1 MQPEKRMDMV
11 QNIIDVLKE
20 TWHLTNEM
28 SAYLLLGFLLA
39 GVLHEFV
46 PSTLY
51 RRYLGKNN
59 FRSVLLS
66 TLFGIPLPLCS
77 CGVIPT
83 AMGLRREGASKGATV
98 SFLISTPQTGVDSI
112 IATYSLMGLPF
123 AIARPLV
130 ALVTALFGGMMV
142 AAVEGREDD
151 KASAVETDTKICTGE
166 KHGIPF
172 RQRVVNVLRYGF
184 VEMVE
189 DIGKWLLVGLL
200 VAGMITALV
209 PDEWFALFKDNSF
222 LSILL
227 VLLITIPM
235 YLCAVGSIPI
245 AVALMLKGLS
255 PGAALVLLMAGPASN
270 AASILVVRKVMGNRT
285 LMLYLLSIVGGAV
298 GFGLAMDF
306 LLPRDWFV
314 SALMQKAAC
323 CEGGVDGFSL
333 CCTVLMALL
342 LLNALTPMKWL
353 KGDHA
358 GCTCHATGCACSSE
372 AKPLSAP
379 SVFRIKGMNC
389 NHCATNVK
397 KAIAEVAGVQTVEV
411 VLEKGMA
418 YVQGEFNEA
427 EILNNVR
434 ALGFEVDKM

>member
-1 MQPEKRMDMV
+1 MM
-11 QNIIDVLKE
+11 QNIIEVLEE

-28 SAYLLLGFLLA
+28 SGYLLLGFLLA

-51 RRYLGKNN
+51 RRYLSGNN

-66 TLFGIPLPLCS
+66 ALFGIPLPLCS

-83 AMGLRREGASKGATV
+83 AMGLRRGGASKGATV

-130 ALVTALFGGMMV
+130 ALVTAVFGGMMV
-142 AAVEGREDD
+142 AAVEGHEDE
-151 KASAVETDTKICTGE
+151 KAAVAENVAETCVAHKCKT
-166 KHGIPF
+166 PF
-172 RQRVVNVLRYGF
+172 WKRLLNVLRYGF

-200 VAGMITALV
+200 IAGMITALV

-235 YLCAVGSIPI
+235 YLCATGSIPI
-245 AVALMLKGLS
+245 AVALMMKGLS

-270 AASILVVRKVMGNRT
+270 AASILVVRKVMGSRT
-285 LMLYLLSIVGGAV
+285 LLLYLLSIVGGAV

-306 LLPRDWFV
+306 LLPREWFL

-323 CEGGVDGFSL
+323 CEEGVSGFSL
-333 CCTVLMALL
+333 CCTLVMALL
-342 LLNALTPMKWL
+342 LLNALTPLKWL
-353 KGDHA
+353 KAGHA
-358 GCTCHATGCACSSE
+358 GCTCHAEGGCACSSE
-372 AKPLSAP
+372 AKPLAAP